1 MQAKVFILVA
11 AFVCGAVSASQAAS
25 VQVSGCAEP
34 GVEAG
39 CVMLKDGDK
48 TYNITHA
55 APTPKPG
62 EYGTVSGEVSDKVDA
77 CNQGV
82 ILEPADWKVDPEKT
96 CASMK

>member
-1 MQAKVFILVA
+1 MQVREFILVA
-11 AFVCGAVSASQAAS
+11 AFVCGTVSASQAAS

-55 APTPKPG
+55 SPVPIPG
-62 EYGTVSGEVSDKVDA
+62 EYGTVTGEVSNNADL
-77 CNQGV
+77 CMQGDL
-82 ILEPADWKVDPEKT
+82 LESAEWKVDRDKMCEP
-96 CASMK
+96 MK